1 MDCFNFHYV
10 MIYITLSLS
19 SAQVTN
25 WSGLSLFIAL
35 RTILNCNSWQIQWK
49 WCSKCRHLHY
59 MQRARKANFE
69 FLLWGLVISGVL
81 LRLYRMGLRPIDPIR
96 RYWQIRGW
104 SVKVITEVALTEELK
119 IIMVIPNLS
128 EVKSHLGTFVRGG
141 LKLSYPSEYSFNV
154 TSWQGVE
161 HWIRGREEENKYL
174 RELLPPY

>member
-59 MQRARKANFE
+59 MQRARKANLE
-69 FLLWGLVISGVL
+69 LLLWGPVISRVL
-81 LRLYRMGLRPIDPIR
+81 LRLYGMGLRPNDPIQG
-96 RYWQIRGW
+96 YWQVRGW
-104 SVKVITEVALTEELK
+104 SVKVITRVVLTKELK
-119 IIMVIPNLS
+119 VIMVLPNLS

-141 LKLSYPSEYSFNV
+141 LKPSYSSEYSFNV
-154 TSWQGVE
+154 TS
-161 HWIRGREEENKYL
+161 
-174 RELLPPY
+174 